1 MRSLPSGP
9 KSALALLSSVV
20 VLCGAMTVGC
30 SSGTPSL
37 DDPNVK
43 QGLQATRDAAQKQ
56 DLDAKAAMTKRGK
69 SAQIKS
75 IKGKVGA
82 GE

>member
-9 KSALALLSSVV
+9 KSALVLLSSMV
-20 VLCGAMTVGC
+20 VLSGAMIVGC
-30 SSGTPSL
+30 SGTPSP

-43 QGLQATRDAAQKQ
+43 KGVQATREAAQKQ
-56 DLDAKAAMTKRGK
+56 DLDAKAAMNKRGK

-75 IKGKVGA
+75 IKSKIGA
-82 GE
+82 GD

>member
-20 VLCGAMTVGC
+20 VLSGAMIVGC
-30 SSGTPSL
+30 SGTPSL

-43 QGLQATRDAAQKQ
+43 QGLQATREAVQKQ
-56 DLDAKAAMTKRGK
+56 DLDAKAALNKRGK
-69 SAQIKS
+69 SAQIKN
-75 IKGKVGA
+75 IKSKVGA